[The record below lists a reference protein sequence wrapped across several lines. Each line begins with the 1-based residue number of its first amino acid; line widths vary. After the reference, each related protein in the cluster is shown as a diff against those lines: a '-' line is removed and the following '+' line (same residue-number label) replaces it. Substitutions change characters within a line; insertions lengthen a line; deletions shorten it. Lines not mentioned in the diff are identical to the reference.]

1 MRIVWCRDTTS
12 SAFESSELEKL
23 KQLATAPRGYEA
35 EPHPCLLARR
45 RAARQEYSLF
55 LHLECAAVESGD
67 HCLHI
72 PVLRDV
78 GVRALVELRQE
89 GRGRHPLSCNRV
101 PDCRADFGVEMN
113 PLQAAIFDVLAEA
126 GKKFADRRA
135 PLRNRA
141 AWQVDLGVFGILR
154 DQSVPVAFVKR
165 IQVFVQHGLD
175 GWLLF

>member
-1 MRIVWCRDTTS
+1 MRIVWCRDTTP
-12 SAFESSELEKL
+12 SAFEPSELEKV
-23 KQLATAPRGYEA
+23 KQLATAPRGYTA
-35 EPHPCLLARR
+35 EPHPRLLARR
-45 RAARQEYSLF
+45 RVARQEFSLF
-55 LHLECAAVESGD
+55 LHLERAAVESGD

-78 GVRALVELRQE
+78 GVRALVGLRQE
-89 GRGRHPLSCNRV
+89 GRGRDPLSCNGV
-101 PDCRADFGVEMN
+101 PDRRADDGVEMN
-113 PLQAAIFDVLAEA
+113 PLEAAVLGVLAEA

-141 AWQVDLGVFGILR
+141 AWQIDLGVFGILR
-154 DQSVPVAFVKR
+154 EQSSPVAFVKR